1 MITYILFIIWFILLI
16 KWADFL
22 VEWASSLAK
31 KYKISE
37 LVIWLTIVAIGTSMP
52 ELVVNLISA
61 FRESSW
67 LALGNILWSNIA
79 NILLVLGISICFYPM
94 TIKKSTIYREIPF
107 SLAAIIILSIFINNF
122 VTKAWGIAL
131 VSRFE
136 GVLLLGLFGL
146 FMTYIFWIARNMKK
160 TEMAEKE
167 TIEQFSTTKSTL
179 LIAGWLT
186 WLIIGWEW
194 IVNWA
199 ILITRQ
205 LWLSELTIWVT
216 VVAIGTS
223 LPEIAT
229 SVVASRKK
237 KPDIAIGNIVWSNI
251 FNILRVLWLTA
262 TIHPLTVPS
271 GINRDIGFAIFA
283 TTLLLIF
290 PLIKKKFTLH
300 RYQGFIM
307 IITYVVYLIIVFS
320 TAK

>member
-1 MITYILFIIWFILLI
+1 
-16 KWADFL
+16 
-22 VEWASSLAK
+22 
-31 KYKISE
+31 
-37 LVIWLTIVAIGTSMP
+37 
-52 ELVVNLISA
+52 
-61 FRESSW
+61 
-67 LALGNILWSNIA
+67 
-79 NILLVLGISICFYPM
+79 
-94 TIKKSTIYREIPF
+94 
-107 SLAAIIILSIFINNF
+107 
-122 VTKAWGIAL
+122 
-131 VSRFE
+131 
-136 GVLLLGLFGL
+136 
-146 FMTYIFWIARNMKK
+146 
-160 TEMAEKE
+160 
-167 TIEQFSTTKSTL
+167 
-179 LIAGWLT
+179 
-186 WLIIGWEW
+186 
-194 IVNWA
+194 
-199 ILITRQ
+199 
-205 LWLSELTIWVT
+205 
-216 VVAIGTS
+216 VAIGTS